1 MSLSRSIA
9 ALAAAFTLCAVA
21 IDARALGTAAGT
33 NIQSTAQVSYQ
44 IAGSTLSTAS
54 NTSTVTVAEIL
65 DTVVTIASPT
75 VTAQAGA
82 AQQEL
87 VFTVTN
93 TGNGTETFELIA
105 LSAGV
110 GGDAFDPELATPAIY
125 FDSDNTGDFSAA
137 DTAYIAGSNDPT
149 LAADASVR
157 VLVLNSIPAG
167 TANGVRGRSQ
177 LTARA
182 LTGYG
187 DPGTSFSGGD
197 GGVEAIAGTT
207 RAEATLFGEYLVES
221 LLLTAIKSHAFQDQF
236 GGTRPLPGARI
247 NYQIVVTPSGSGT
260 AAAAV
265 FTDTIP
271 ANTTYVAGSL
281 ALNSTP
287 LTDAAG
293 NDDAG
298 EYTATPTPQVR
309 VNLGDLTP
317 ASGAQTIEFA
327 VTIN

>member
-1 MSLSRSIA
+1 MLLSRSIA
-9 ALAAAFTLCAVA
+9 AIAAAFILCAVA
-21 IDARALGTAAGT
+21 VDAHAVGTAAGT

-44 IAGSTLSTAS
+44 IAGSTLSTSS

-65 DTVVTIASPT
+65 DTVITIAGST

-82 AQQEL
+82 TQQEL

-93 TGNGTETFELIA
+93 TGNGIETFELIA

-125 FDSDNTGDFSAA
+125 FDTDNSGDFSSP
-137 DTAYIAGSNDPT
+137 DTVYVAGTNDPT
-149 LAADASVR
+149 LVADASVR
-157 VLVLNSIPAG
+157 VLVLNSIPSGA
-167 TANGVRGRSQ
+167 ANGTRGRSQ

-182 LTGYG
+182 RTGYG
-187 DPGTSFSGGD
+187 DPGTSFAGGD
-197 GGVEAIAGTT
+197 GGVEAVAGTT

-221 LLLTAIKSHAFQDQF
+221 FLITAVKSHSFQDQF

-260 AAAAV
+260 AAAAT
-265 FTDTIP
+265 FTDSIP
-271 ANTTYVAGSL
+271 DNTTYVAGSL
-281 ALNSTP
+281 ELNNAP
-287 LTDAAG
+287 LTDAGG

-298 EYTATPTPQVR
+298 AYITTPVPEVR
-309 VNLGDLTP
+309 VSLGDLTS
-317 ASGAQTIEFA
+317 ASGPQTIEFA